1 MPSSDNHDLI
11 FRNATVIDGTG
22 ASRRNADVAVTG
34 DRITAIG
41 GLGDAT
47 AKTEIDASGKVLAPG
62 FIDAHTHDDAVL
74 LVQPDMTPK
83 VSQGVTTVV
92 AGNCG
97 VSLAPL
103 EIRRPVPPPLDLIGG
118 TESYKYP
125 SFAAYLDQLD
135 ATPPSVNAIFL
146 VGHSTLREG
155 AMDSLDRP
163 ASEKEIGKMREVLSE
178 ALDAGAIGMSTGLFY
193 PPARHA
199 PTEEIIEL
207 AKGLKPAK
215 ALYATHMRDEADHLE
230 KSVEETIR
238 IGREADVQVIIS
250 HHKATGV
257 GNWGKIMRTL
267 PMIEKARERQ
277 RIAMDVYPYIASS
290 TILQESSIGVS
301 KRVIVTWSESMPEM
315 AGRDL
320 SDIAAEMGCSDL
332 EAAEKLK
339 PAGAVYFSMNEDDV
353 QMVLKHPLSVVG
365 SDGLP
370 HDTKPHPRL
379 WGTFP
384 RVLGHY
390 SRDLGLFTLE
400 EAIHKMTGKTAEE
413 FGITGRGVIAEG
425 NYADLTLFDPEEII
439 DSADFDNPTQ
449 ASAGIDTVVVNG
461 RIVWRGNRH
470 TNERP
475 GRALRRQDLQAAAA

>member
-1 MPSSDNHDLI
+1 MTKPDSCDLLI
-11 FRNATVIDGTG
+11 RNATIIDGTG
-22 ASRRNADVAVTG
+22 ANRLTGDLAVTG
-34 DRITAIG
+34 DRITAM
-41 GLGDAT
+41 GDLSGMT
-47 AKTEIDASGKVLAPG
+47 ASRSIDGTGQVLAPG

-74 LVQPDMTPK
+74 LARPDMTPK

-118 TESYKYP
+118 TQSYKYP
-125 SFAAYLDQLD
+125 KFAGYLDQLD
-135 ATPPSVNAIFL
+135 KDPATVNAIFL
-146 VGHSTLREG
+146 VGHATLREG
-155 AMDSLDRP
+155 AMDQLDRP
-163 ASEKEIGKMREVLSE
+163 ATAAEITQMQRTLDE
-178 ALDAGAIGMSTGLFY
+178 ALDAGVVGMSTGLFY
-193 PPARHA
+193 PPARCA

-207 AKGLKPAK
+207 AKGLKPAGGI
-215 ALYATHMRDEADHLE
+215 YVTHMRDEADHLE
-230 KSVEETIR
+230 KSVEEAIR
-238 IGREADVQVIIS
+238 IGADADVQVIIS

-257 GNWGKIMRTL
+257 KNWGKVMRTL

-277 RIAMDVYPYIASS
+277 RIAMDVYPYLASS

-320 SDIAAEMGCSDL
+320 SDIAAELGLSDL

-339 PAGAVYFSMNEDDV
+339 PAGAVYFSMDEADV
-353 QMVLKHPLSVVG
+353 QRVLSHSLSMIG

-390 SRDLGLFTLE
+390 ARDVGLFTLE
-400 EAIHKMTGKTAEE
+400 QAVHKMTGMTARE
-413 FGITGRGVIAEG
+413 FGISERGVLKVG
-425 NYADLTLFDPEEII
+425 NFADLTLFNPDEII
-439 DSADFDNPTQ
+439 DAADFENPMQ
-449 ASAGIDTVVVNG
+449 PAPGVNLVVVNG
-461 RIVWRGNRH
+461 QPVWQSGAH
-470 TNERP
+470 TGARP
-475 GRALRRQDLQAAAA
+475 GRALRRQALQSAA